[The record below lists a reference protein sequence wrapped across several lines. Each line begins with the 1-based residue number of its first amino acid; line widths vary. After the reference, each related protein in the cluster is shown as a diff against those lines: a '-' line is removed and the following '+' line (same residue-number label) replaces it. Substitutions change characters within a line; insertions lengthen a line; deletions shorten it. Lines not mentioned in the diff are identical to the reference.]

1 MYNHAVPS
9 IAIRMES
16 KCYGFFTLLDSD
28 SDSKSECKPI
38 SYIVMCRTLQIL
50 IQTSECRNRI

>member
-16 KCYGFFTLLDSD
+16 KCYGFFTLPDSD
-28 SDSKSECKPI
+28 SDSKSDRKPN
-38 SYIVMCRTLQIL
+38 SYIVVCRTLQIP
-50 IQTSECRNRI
+50 IQTSLYRNRI